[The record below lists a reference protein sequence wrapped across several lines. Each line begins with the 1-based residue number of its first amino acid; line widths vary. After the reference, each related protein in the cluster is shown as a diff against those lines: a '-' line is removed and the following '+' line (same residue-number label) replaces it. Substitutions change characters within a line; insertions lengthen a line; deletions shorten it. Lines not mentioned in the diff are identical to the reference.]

1 MGSPSYGLPI
11 ANQQQELLMARNRL
25 KWVILFSIVPLTIYI
40 LIVIIPLLTSFYY
53 SFTDWNGF
61 RHDYNWIGFANYS
74 KVFQDKLFINA
85 IKNTAIWM
93 AAAIIL
99 PVAGGLFLALLLH
112 EGIWGANFYKSLF
125 YLPICL
131 ALAVIGQVWIWIYQ
145 PNWGLIN
152 TVLRS
157 IHLDSLTLAWLAKP
171 DTALIAVIIAWAWQ
185 QVGLAMVIFL
195 AGLTSIPSELLEA
208 AEIDGAS
215 YLQSLRYI
223 VIPLL
228 SPATVVVVALSIIN
242 SLKSFDVVYMMTQ
255 GGPFHTTDTLA
266 MFMYNESFKKYYL
279 GYGSAIAVVLFLIA
293 MVIIAFYFRQVR
305 ELEHLYD

>member
-1 MGSPSYGLPI
+1 
-11 ANQQQELLMARNRL
+11 MAQNRR
-25 KWVILFSIVPLTIYI
+25 KWIVLFSILPLSIYLI
-40 LIVIIPLLTSFYY
+40 IVIIPLLNSFYY

-61 RHDYNWIGFANYS
+61 NQSYNRIGFENFTR
-74 KVFQDKLFINA
+74 VFQDKLFANA
-85 IKNTAIWM
+85 IKNTTIWM
-93 AAAIIL
+93 IAAVIL
-99 PVAGGLFLALLLH
+99 PVIGGLFLALLLH

-131 ALAVIGQVWIWIYQ
+131 SLAVIGQVWIWIYQ

-152 TVLRS
+152 TVLRA
-157 IHLDSLTLAWLAKP
+157 INLENLTVAWLANLN
-171 DTALIAVIIAWAWQ
+171 TALAAVIIAWSWQ
-185 QVGLAMVIFL
+185 QIGLAMVIFL
-195 AGLTSIPSELLEA
+195 AGLTSIPSELVEA

-215 YLQSLRYI
+215 YLTSLRHI
-223 VIPLL
+223 IIPLL

-266 MFMYNESFKKYYL
+266 MFMYNETFKKYYM

>member
-1 MGSPSYGLPI
+1 VD
-11 ANQQQELLMARNRL
+11 RNRR
-25 KWVILFSIVPLTIYI
+25 KWIFFFSVVPLIIYTTIV
-40 LIVIIPLLTSFYY
+40 LIPLLSSFYY

-61 RHDYNWIGFANYS
+61 GQSYKWVYFDNFT
-74 KVFQDKLFINA
+74 KVFRDPLFINA

-93 AAAIIL
+93 AAAVIL
-99 PVAGGLFLALLLH
+99 PVGFGLFLALLLH
-112 EGIWGANFYKSLF
+112 EGIWGANVYKSLF

-131 ALAVIGQVWIWIYQ
+131 SLAVIGQVWIWIYQ
-145 PNWGLIN
+145 PDWGLIN
-152 TVLRS
+152 TVLRTF
-157 IHLDSLTLAWLAKP
+157 HLNNLTVAWLANPK
-171 DTALIAVIIAWAWQ
+171 TALAAIIIAWAWQ
-185 QVGLAMVIFL
+185 QIGLAMVIFL
-195 AGLTSIPSELLEA
+195 AGLTSIPSELIES

-215 YLQSLRYI
+215 YLKSLRYI

-228 SPATVVVVALSIIN
+228 SPATVVVIALSIIN

-266 MFMYNESFKKYYL
+266 MFMYNESFKKYYM